1 MENRRERLSRENRLF
16 MQNKAYWGNDSG
28 RGTEEEEKF
37 CWFCPAGDRISFLRP
52 KMSRLFFWE
61 AAFPGKVPVSL
72 SAFVFRRI
80 SQKQRSRFE
89 GFLSGRAAVRRPPDF
104 CLSGKGNFFDGKV
117 RLFLDRK
124 GMNLYTG

>member
-37 CWFCPAGDRISFLRP
+37 CRFCPAGDGISFLRP

-61 AAFPGKVPVSL
+61 AAFSGKVPVSP
-72 SAFVFRRI
+72 SVFVFRRI
-80 SQKQRSRFE
+80 SQKQRSRFDGFALRQSGGPASA
-89 GFLSGRAAVRRPPDF
+89 GFLPF
-104 CLSGKGNFFDGKV
+104 GKGQFF
-117 RLFLDRK
+117 
-124 GMNLYTG
+124 